1 MTDEGMMT
9 MALDTTIYDI
19 AKEAG
24 VAPSTVSR
32 VLSGHP
38 SVSAKTKEKV
48 EGIAKRRHFATAAAA
63 REFEKLSSR
72 TLALI
77 MPEMRDYYH
86 GLIAAAANREAQM
99 RGYETML
106 FQLPVGEEY
115 SMTEVAN
122 RVLYRRLGGA
132 LFAGGV
138 PEAERPD
145 TKEALNRILEAMPL
159 VCVAP
164 PIEGVNCT
172 FFHNDLETAMFQAV
186 SHLRMLGHRRV
197 AFIGGNRT
205 VENSGARARGYLR
218 AVRELNL
225 IDDPDY
231 RCAAS
236 GVTPEAGEIA
246 VARMLSNIG
255 RDRWPTAIMAFND
268 PVALGALKQL
278 SAMRLRV
285 PQDMAIIGCDNTFF
299 SAYTNPPLST
309 IDMHSEE
316 RARTA
321 IDELVS
327 CSNTPRA
334 PFTLVRAPTLI
345 IRESC
350 GTNLGYRK
358 LG

>member
-1 MTDEGMMT
+1 
-9 MALDTTIYDI
+9 MAANATIYDI

-38 SVSAKTKEKV
+38 SVSAKTKERV
-48 EGIAKRRHFATAAAA
+48 EAIARSRHFATATAA
-63 REFEKLSSR
+63 RAFEKLSGR

-77 MPEMRDYYH
+77 MPEMRDHYH
-86 GLIAAAANREAQM
+86 GIIAAAANREAQL

-106 FQLPVGEEY
+106 FQLPAGEDY
-115 SMTEVAN
+115 SMMDVAD
-122 RVLYRRLGGA
+122 RALCWKLGGA

-138 PEAERPD
+138 TESERTD
-145 TKEALNRILEAMPL
+145 MRAGLNRIMEAMPL
-159 VCVAP
+159 VCVSP

-186 SHLRMLGHRRV
+186 QHLKMLGHKRI

-205 VENSGARARGYLR
+205 VESSGARARGYLN
-218 AVRELNL
+218 AVKTLDL
-225 IDDPDY
+225 ADDPAY

-246 VARMLSNIG
+246 VARMLGNLA
-255 RDRWPTAIMAFND
+255 RDKWPTAIVSFND

-278 SAMRLRV
+278 GAMKLRV
-285 PQDMAIIGCDNTFF
+285 PDDMALIGCDNTFF
-299 SAYTNPPLST
+299 SAYTNPPLTT

-321 IDELVS
+321 IDELIS
-327 CSNTPRA
+327 CSGTPRA

-350 GTNLGYRK
+350 GAKLGYRR
-358 LG
+358 LL